1 MKHSDHAQSVREAAP
16 LATPSRWAILLYA
29 TVCYLGFH
37 AVFLWMVMFLND
49 IPILPSVNSGTARH
63 WAAAIVINLGL
74 VLLFGLQHSVMARHS
89 FKKAWTKIVP
99 EPAERAT
106 YVLATVACLALAF
119 AFWSPMTTTLWR
131 VEQPIAFYG
140 ILAVQAIGWA
150 TLVWATFALNHFHLF
165 GLTQA
170 WNAFRGRPVPHL
182 EFRTPAIYRVVRHPI
197 QLGILIGIWAA
208 PVMTVGHLVF
218 AAAMTTYVFVGLF
231 FEERDLVRQFGERYL
246 AYRKSVPKVLPR
258 LWTSA
263 SPLKQDNAPANAS
276 APPAGGE

>member
-1 MKHSDHAQSVREAAP
+1 MKRSDNFTPVRQATP
-16 LATPSRWAILLYA
+16 LSTPSRWAILLYA
-29 TVCYLGFH
+29 TVCYAGFH

-63 WAAAIVINLGL
+63 WAAAIAINLGL
-74 VLLFGLQHSVMARHS
+74 VLLFGLQHSVMARRS
-89 FKKAWTKIVP
+89 FKKVWTQIVP

-131 VEQPIAFYG
+131 VEQPIAFYS
-140 ILAVQAIGWA
+140 ILAVQAVGWT

-170 WNAFRGRPVPHL
+170 WSAFRGRAVPHL
-182 EFRTPAIYRVVRHPI
+182 EFRTPAIYRLVRHPI

-208 PVMTVGHLVF
+208 PVMTLGHFVF

-246 AYRKSVPKVLPR
+246 AYRKSVPKVIPR

-263 SPLKQDNAPANAS
+263 SPLEQGGAPAKPSVPSEGA
-276 APPAGGE
+276 